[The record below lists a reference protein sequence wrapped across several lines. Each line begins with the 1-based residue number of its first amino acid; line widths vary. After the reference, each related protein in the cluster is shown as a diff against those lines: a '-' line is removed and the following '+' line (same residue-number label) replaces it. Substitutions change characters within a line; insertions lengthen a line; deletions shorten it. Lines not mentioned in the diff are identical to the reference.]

1 MCRKHR
7 ERERRGQEEEEME
20 RRSCYSKKLLNM
32 YHKSR
37 SPHFWFSVQLFVVLQ
52 MGAAV
57 LGQISNE
64 ALALLALKS
73 SINDPGGHLENWV
86 QQQQGGNGG
95 VSTSP
100 CTWTGITCNSNMSSV
115 ISLNLST
122 MNLSGSVSG
131 DLGNLPNLL
140 NISLDCNNFTG
151 ELPPQILSLSALQ
164 YFNISN
170 NNFSNPFL
178 SNFSQLQNLQVGSGS
193 VGTRRS
199 KCLSVSFRPSF
210 LPFLCVHVCVFV
222 SVWILY
228 FFVFLGRD
236 KDTIILSQF
245 SWANKISQ
253 NFLALLL
260 LRFYY
265 FWMSSSTYFFGFVC
279 LFVLHLQILAW
290 NWVWDLV
297 LYCYFLS
304 LTFMDCLRASP
315 LGCLPAVCLCC
326 LCTFFLGPLKMDCF
340 VQDLPIFLLFL

>member
-1 MCRKHR
+1 MFRKHR

-32 YHKSR
+32 CHKSR
-37 SPHFWFSVQLFVVLQ
+37 SLHFWFSVQLFVVLQ

-64 ALALLALKS
+64 ALALLALKT

-86 QQQQGGNGG
+86 QQQQGGSGG
-95 VSTSP
+95 VSTNP

-170 NNFSNPFL
+170 NNFSNPFF

-193 VGTRRS
+193 VSTHRS
-199 KCLSVSFRPSF
+199 KCLSVSFRLPSF
-210 LPFLCVHVCVFV
+210 PSSVCMCECVCVVV
-222 SVWILY
+222 SVWILC
-228 FFVFLGRD
+228 FLCFGERQRHHQSF
-236 KDTIILSQF
+236 TIFLEQTKF
-245 SWANKISQ
+245 HKIFQVSYCCVSI
-253 NFLALLL
+253 FLDVLQYLLL
-260 LRFYY
+260 WVCL
-265 FWMSSSTYFFGFVC
+265 FVC
-279 LFVLHLQILAW
+279 LFCIFKSLHETGCETW
-290 NWVWDLV
+290 
-297 LYCYFLS
+297 YCTVTSYH
-304 LTFMDCLRASP
+304 
-315 LGCLPAVCLCC
+315 
-326 LCTFFLGPLKMDCF
+326 
-340 VQDLPIFLLFL
+340 

>member
-1 MCRKHR
+1 
-7 ERERRGQEEEEME
+7 ME

-37 SPHFWFSVQLFVVLQ
+37 SLHFWFSVQLFVVLQ

-64 ALALLALKS
+64 ALALLALKT

-100 CTWTGITCNSNMSSV
+100 CTWTGITCNSNMTSV

-122 MNLSGSVSG
+122 MNLSGSISG

-170 NNFSNPFL
+170 NNFSNPFF

-193 VGTRRS
+193 VDTHRS

-210 LPFLCVHVCVFV
+210 LPFLCMHVCVCVCFCL
-222 SVWILY
+222 IFL
-228 FFVFLGRD
+228 FFCVLVRD
-236 KDTIILSQF
+236 KDTINLSQF
-245 SWANKISQ
+245 ARANKISQ

-260 LRFYY
+260 LRFY
-265 FWMSSSTYFFGFVC
+265 FFGCPPVLTSSGLFVC
-279 LFVLHLQILAW
+279 LFCIFKS
-290 NWVWDLV
+290 
-297 LYCYFLS
+297 LYETGYETWYC
-304 LTFMDCLRASP
+304 TVASYH
-315 LGCLPAVCLCC
+315 
-326 LCTFFLGPLKMDCF
+326 
-340 VQDLPIFLLFL
+340 

>member
-37 SPHFWFSVQLFVVLQ
+37 SLHFWFSVQLFVVLQ

-222 SVWILY
+222 SV
-228 FFVFLGRD
+228 
-236 KDTIILSQF
+236 
-245 SWANKISQ
+245 
-253 NFLALLL
+253 
-260 LRFYY
+260 
-265 FWMSSSTYFFGFVC
+265 
-279 LFVLHLQILAW
+279 
-290 NWVWDLV
+290 
-297 LYCYFLS
+297 
-304 LTFMDCLRASP
+304 
-315 LGCLPAVCLCC
+315 
-326 LCTFFLGPLKMDCF
+326 
-340 VQDLPIFLLFL
+340 

>member
-1 MCRKHR
+1 
-7 ERERRGQEEEEME
+7 ME

-210 LPFLCVHVCVFV
+210 LPSLPLCACVRVCFCLNFVFFCVFGERQRHHH
-222 SVWILY
+222 SFTI
-228 FFVFLGRD
+228 FLSKQD
-236 KDTIILSQF
+236 FTKF
-245 SWANKISQ
+245 SSS
-253 NFLALLL
+253 LAVAFLLL
-260 LRFYY
+260 LDVLQYLLL
-265 FWMSSSTYFFGFVC
+265 WVC
-279 LFVLHLQILAW
+279 LFVCFASSNPCMKLGMRLGTVLLLPITNLHGLSESFPPGLSACS
-290 NWVWDLV
+290 LFV
-297 LYCYFLS
+297 LFVHLLFGS
-304 LTFMDCLRASP
+304 FENGL
-315 LGCLPAVCLCC
+315 LCAGSAN
-326 LCTFFLGPLKMDCF
+326 FFTLFVTGLMSMHF
-340 VQDLPIFLLFL
+340 VQLVQC

>member
-1 MCRKHR
+1 MFGKHR

-37 SPHFWFSVQLFVVLQ
+37 SLHFWFSVQLFVVLQ

-64 ALALLALKS
+64 ALALLALKT

-86 QQQQGGNGG
+86 QQQQGGSGG
-95 VSTSP
+95 VSTNP

-170 NNFSNPFL
+170 NNFSNPFF

-193 VGTRRS
+193 VSTHRS
-199 KCLSVSFRPSF
+199 KCLSVSFRLPSF
-210 LPFLCVHVCVFV
+210 PSSVCMCACVCFC
-222 SVWILY
+222 LN
-228 FFVFLGRD
+228 FVFFCVLGRD
-236 KDTIILSQF
+236 KDTINLSQF
-245 SWANKISQ
+245 FLSKQ
-253 NFLALLL
+253 NFTKFSNSLAVAFL
-260 LRFYY
+260 F
-265 FWMSSSTYFFGFVC
+265 FWMSSSTYFFGFFC
-279 LFVLHLQILAW
+279 LFVCFASS
-290 NWVWDLV
+290 NPCMKLV
-297 LYCYFLS
+297 VK
-304 LTFMDCLRASP
+304 
-315 LGCLPAVCLCC
+315 LGTVL
-326 LCTFFLGPLKMDCF
+326 
-340 VQDLPIFLLFL
+340 

>member
-1 MCRKHR
+1 
-7 ERERRGQEEEEME
+7 ME

-37 SPHFWFSVQLFVVLQ
+37 SLHFWFSVQLFVVLQ

-64 ALALLALKS
+64 ALALLALKT

-86 QQQQGGNGG
+86 QQQQGASGG

-170 NNFSNPFL
+170 NNFSNPFF

-193 VGTRRS
+193 MVHIAANV
-199 KCLSVSFRPSF
+199 CLSPSILPSF
-210 LPFLCVHVCVFV
+210 FPYLLLCACVRACLFL
-222 SVWILY
+222 SE
-228 FFVFLGRD
+228 FFVLLCFGERQRHHQSFTIFLG
-236 KDTIILSQF
+236 K
-245 SWANKISQ
+245 Q
-253 NFLALLL
+253 NFTKFSSSLAVAFL
-260 LRFYY
+260 F

-279 LFVLHLQILAW
+279 LFVLHLQIL
-290 NWVWDLV
+290 V
-297 LYCYFLS
+297 
-304 LTFMDCLRASP
+304 
-315 LGCLPAVCLCC
+315 
-326 LCTFFLGPLKMDCF
+326 
-340 VQDLPIFLLFL
+340 